1 MEAKDFDATI
11 PNYIFI
17 NYSRMKTKMITI
29 DNGYTMLLQS
39 DGVIVIVFR
48 VQDYFFPVCDHTY
61 QPLNNV

>member
-1 MEAKDFDATI
+1 
-11 PNYIFI
+11 
-17 NYSRMKTKMITI
+17 MKTKMITI